1 MPQQHKTTAA
11 PHNVNAPFDETTLT
25 ALADDLTAG
34 LDPSGLPSPIQLEL
48 LLVYEDVPTALRAK
62 RAVDHV
68 LDGPETRGTC
78 RIHAW
83 NLEEL
88 RDPTWSEHATKEA
101 LAADIVVV
109 STHGND
115 PLPSGIAD
123 HLKHWIGLKRGS
135 PSALIISLDSN
146 AKLFTQDKP
155 ELTELCFAASRTGM
169 TVLLHTGEPLHP
181 VPTPATTIVQQKT
194 AHPQGH
200 RNRRSSASL
209 ESAGH
214 WGINE

>member
-1 MPQQHKTTAA
+1 M
-11 PHNVNAPFDETTLT
+11 NAPLEEVTMIASANPTFT
-25 ALADDLTAG
+25 DLDASD
-34 LDPSGLPSPIQLEL
+34 LNPPIQLEL

-68 LDGPETRGTC
+68 LNGPETRGTC

-83 NLEEL
+83 NLQEL
-88 RDPTWSEHATKEA
+88 RDPSWSNHAMKET

-109 STHGND
+109 STHGDD

-135 PSALIISLDSN
+135 PSALVISLDSN
-146 AKLFTQDKP
+146 ARLFTQDKP

-181 VPTPATTIVQQKT
+181 ERNPATAIIQKKRV
-194 AHPQGH
+194 HQREN
-200 RNRRSSASL
+200 RNRRSPDNLEAS
-209 ESAGH
+209 GR